1 MRKTGSSSARTQL
14 LEMLVTKSY
23 RRSDTPS
30 FRLAS
35 GKLSDFYIDCKA
47 TTMCGQAM
55 PLVGEVFA
63 QQLPD
68 GVDAVGGLT
77 MGADPIAHAIAHYS
91 AAHGTPLN
99 AFSVRKEPKKHG
111 TRKWIEGGVET
122 GSKVVVLDDVV
133 TTGGSTIDAI
143 RKCREEGLR
152 VVAVMA
158 LVDRQEEGGLEAIRQ
173 VAGPD
178 IPVRAIFTKSDF
190 AAFPKSSGDPPASS
204 AAHRTAAG

>member
-1 MRKTGSSSARTQL
+1 MKTRL
-14 LEMLVTKSY
+14 LDMLVTKSY
-23 RRSDTPS
+23 RRADTPC

-47 TTMCGQAM
+47 TTLCGQAM

-63 QQLPD
+63 HQLPD

-91 AAHGTPLN
+91 ASHGKPVN

-111 TRKWIEGGVET
+111 TRKWIEGSVER
-122 GSKVVVLDDVV
+122 GSRVVVLDDVV

-158 LVDRQEEGGLEAIRQ
+158 LVDRQEEGGLEAIRRE
-173 VAGPD
+173 AGPD
-178 IPVRAIFTKSDF
+178 VPAQAIFTKADLE
-190 AAFPKSSGDPPASS
+190 ACAKSSGHARTPS
-204 AAHRTAAG
+204 AAHRAAAG